1 MALFSRKKK
10 KIQNEESTSELLAV
24 SPSLLNI
31 LLNGE
36 TITKEEALSIPAV
49 ASAVDT
55 IAGTIAS
62 IPIKFYQRTEV
73 NGKRKVDEIKDQRC
87 NLINDDTKD
96 TLDGYQF
103 KRAIVTD
110 YLLDKGGYAFIN
122 RVGNTVKSIH
132 YVKSENI
139 TIRKNNDPIFKTFQI
154 EVNNHLYRDYEFIK
168 LLRNTKDGSTGESV
182 REEISK
188 ALQTN
193 YLNLIM
199 QLSSAKKGGRK
210 KGYLLTERALS
221 KEVLDDLKVKWEQL
235 YSNNDLNSIVLPQ
248 GAKFQES
255 NDSTYEQQVNST
267 RQNLNA
273 EIKDI
278 FHIGDTTEKTF
289 SNAIVPIINE
299 LECAINR
306 VLLLEREKKANYY
319 FAFDTKEF
327 TKGDM
332 KSRFEAYEKAIK
344 NAIATPNECRYLE
357 NWDSVD
363 GLDVFNF
370 GLSAVLY
377 DEKTKKFYVPNTS
390 SLIDPTQAQAV
401 QVQPN
406 EQPKTE
412 SKEQEQSKEE
422 EQAENET
429 GN

>member
-1 MALFSRKKK
+1 MALFKK
-10 KIQNEESTSELLAV
+10 KIQNEETKSELLEV

-31 LLNGE
+31 LLSGDI
-36 TITKEEALSIPAV
+36 ITKEEALSIPAV

-62 IPIKFYQRTEV
+62 IPIKFYQRTEKD
-73 NGKRKVDEIKDQRC
+73 GKRKVDEKKDQRC
-87 NLINDDTKD
+87 DLINNDTKD
-96 TLDGYQF
+96 SLDGYQF
-103 KRAIVTD
+103 KRALITD
-110 YLLDKGGYAFIN
+110 YLLDKGGYAYIH

-132 YVKSENI
+132 YVKAENI
-139 TIRKNNDPIFKTFQI
+139 TILKNSDPIYKTFNI
-154 EVNNHLYRDYEFIK
+154 EVNGKTYKDFEFIK
-168 LLRNTKDGSTGESV
+168 LLRNTRDGSSGESV
-182 REEISK
+182 RVEISK

-199 QLSSAKKGGRK
+199 QLTSAKKGGRK
-210 KGYLLTERALS
+210 KGYLTIDKTLS
-221 KEVLDDLKVKWEQL
+221 REVLDDLKQKWEKL
-235 YSNNDLNSIVLPQ
+235 YSNSDLNSIVLPT

-267 RQNLNA
+267 RNALNA

-278 FHIGDTTEKTF
+278 FHIGDTIEKTF
-289 SNAIVPIINE
+289 TNAIIPILNE

-306 VLLLEREKKANYY
+306 VLLLEREKKNNYY

-390 SLIDPTQAQAV
+390 SLINPSEAQAV
-401 QVQPN
+401 QKQPN
-406 EQPKTE
+406 EPE
-412 SKEQEQSKEE
+412 KEQEPKQKQEE
-422 EQAENET
+422 TKAENET
-429 GN
+429 RD